1 VAVAGG
7 SGLSYEDAMNRE
19 VEMGDISG
27 GGAGGGQLTS
37 AQVAAVMNQHV
48 NRVYGACVV
57 PEQARGGDL
66 NGVTIDIAILG
77 SGQVQGAS
85 AREGSQEFKSCVNR
99 VVRGGQ
105 LPLVRRAAH
114 GRSLPLQRALTRR
127 GWRLLAPSA
136 GVGHSRTHAHMV
148 APRFLPPIGP
158 GLRPR
163 GL

>member
-1 VAVAGG
+1 
-7 SGLSYEDAMNRE
+7 MNRE

-99 VVRGGQ
+99 VVRG
-105 LPLVRRAAH
+105 VNF
-114 GRSLPLQRALTRR
+114 
-127 GWRLLAPSA
+127 PSF
-136 GVGHSRTHAHMV
+136 G
-148 APRFLPPIGP
+148 APRMGARYRFNA
-158 GLRPR
+158 R
-163 GL
+163 